1 MGTWSP
7 SKETGRT
14 ATWSSHYEKKKS
26 SDSLEKLLTS
36 RTLSPPPET
45 LPRKFSRF
53 PAPAYSTAGRLARHP
68 ELPPL
73 SIEDNDGPKLK
84 DYLEKPRLVS
94 TGGRRPSK
102 VSDLSVEQM
111 FPELAQLSQYYNQT
125 FLSDSVTQSALSDPP
140 LHGNRWEDNIA
151 EKDNL

>member
-84 DYLEKPRLVS
+84 DYLEVREEFVGLFTLHRAQRRQPSQQRT
-94 TGGRRPSK
+94 TG
-102 VSDLSVEQM
+102 L
-111 FPELAQLSQYYNQT
+111 
-125 FLSDSVTQSALSDPP
+125 
-140 LHGNRWEDNIA
+140 
-151 EKDNL
+151 

>member
-1 MGTWSP
+1 MSRTGTWS
-7 SKETGRT
+7 
-14 ATWSSHYEKKKS
+14 AHYVKKKS
-26 SDSLEKLLTS
+26 QDSLEKLSS

-53 PAPAYSTAGRLARHP
+53 PSVAYSTAGRLARHP

-73 SIEDNDGPKLK
+73 NIEDNNGPKLK

-102 VSDLSVEQM
+102 VEDMSVEQM

-125 FLSDSVTQSALSDPP
+125 FLSDSVTQAALNNPP
-140 LHGNRWEDNIA
+140 LHRWVGQTNT
-151 EKDNL
+151 DNLLQF